1 MRPLFIH
8 RPGSFRA
15 LVWTGFVCVTLP
27 LAVALVHA
35 GVFAGRFAR
44 RAAQAVQHA
53 SRVADDSR
61 LLQDQVLSLERRA
74 RQFHVLGEEQLLRDY
89 GDRREVFL
97 QILDRLARL
106 LPSLEERAA
115 AMRAHEEAIWDFLSG
130 GGPHLRGA
138 DAEAL
143 DQFARLSALSRE
155 VLDASTRFSIEEAE
169 AMQQAAARARR
180 AFLWQASALVPLTL
194 LVSALFAALL
204 ARPIRQ
210 IDRGIQGLGSGR
222 FDAPIVVRGP
232 RDLEF
237 LGERLDWLRLRLA
250 ELEAEKTRFLAHMSH
265 ELKTP
270 LTAIREGAE
279 LLGEEVVG
287 ALSAEQ
293 REVASILRESAL
305 RLQGLIENLLRFSRQ
320 WARAEGLGDSETQ
333 VAEVVEAVVADHRLA
348 SAAKGLRVERD
359 VEPVRVRGER
369 ERVRVI
375 LDNLLSNAVKFAPRG
390 GTVGIRV
397 SRDGGEAVVEVRD
410 NGPGIPA
417 GERERV
423 FEPFYQGAARGDGA
437 VQGSGLGLS
446 IVAEC
451 AGALGGRAEAVEPGG
466 PGALL
471 RVRLP
476 AWSEE
481 GP

>member
-1 MRPLFIH
+1 MLPVFSH

-15 LVWTGFVCVTLP
+15 LVWTGFFCVTLP
-27 LAVALVHA
+27 LAVALLNA

-44 RAAQAVQHA
+44 RAAEAVQHA

-61 LLQDQVLSLERRA
+61 LLQDHVLSLERRA

-97 QILDRLARL
+97 QLLDRLARL

-115 AMRAHEEAIWDFLSG
+115 AMRELEEAVFRFLTQ
-130 GGPHLRGA
+130 GGPQPQGA

-143 DQFARLSALSRE
+143 DRFAPLSALSRE
-155 VLDASTRFSIEEAE
+155 VLDASTRFSLEEAE
-169 AMQQAAARARR
+169 AMQHAAAQARR

-222 FDAPIVVRGP
+222 FDSPIVVRGP

-279 LLGEEVVG
+279 LLGEGVVG
-287 ALSAEQ
+287 ALTAEQ
-293 REVASILRESAL
+293 REVASILRDSAL
-305 RLQGLIENLLRFSRQ
+305 RLQGLIENLLRFSVEL
-320 WARAEGLGDSETQ
+320 ARAEGPGDAWTE
-333 VAEVVEAVVADHRLA
+333 VAEVVEAVVADHRMA
-348 SAAKGLRVERD
+348 SAAKALRVERD
-359 VEPVRVRGER
+359 VEPVRVRGDR

-375 LDNLLSNAVKFAPRG
+375 LDNLLSNAVKFTPRG

-397 SRDGGEAVVEVRD
+397 SRDGKEAVIDVGD
-410 NGPGIPA
+410 TGPGIPA
-417 GERERV
+417 GERERI
-423 FEPFYQGAARGDGA
+423 FEPFFQGAARGDGA
-437 VQGSGLGLS
+437 VMGSGLGLS
-446 IVAEC
+446 IVAEY
-451 AGALGGRAEAVEPGG
+451 AGALGGRAEAMAHGG

-471 RVRLP
+471 RVRL
-476 AWSEE
+476 AVWSEE
-481 GP
+481 DP